1 MDPMAREAITQ
12 GEEREEDRVIQSL
25 RPRRLR
31 DFVGQERI
39 KKQLQLY
46 MEAAGRRGDVL
57 DHILLH
63 GPPGLGKTSL
73 AQIVAA
79 ELDVHIKL
87 TSGPVIERPGDL
99 AALITSLSEGD
110 VLFIDEIHR
119 MRRNV
124 EELLY
129 PAMEDFKLDI
139 VIGEGPSAQS
149 LRMDVPPFTLIGAT
163 TRTGLLTSPLR
174 DRFEVIFHLDFYNER
189 ELQEIV
195 RRGAQILHVEIAQD
209 GALEI
214 AQRARGTPRVAHRLL
229 KRVRDYAQ
237 VTGSSV
243 GGTKITRQIAQEA
256 LLMLGV
262 DPEGLDEL
270 DLTILHTIIE
280 KFSGG
285 PVGLE
290 TLSAALSE
298 EKDTLSEVY
307 EPYLLKKGFI
317 QRTSQGRIATER
329 AYRHLGLKPP
339 TPSLPLLAERAE
351 ED

>member
-1 MDPMAREAITQ
+1 MAREAITR

-25 RPRRLR
+25 RPRKLAE
-31 DFVGQERI
+31 FIGQERI
-39 KKQLQLY
+39 KNQLQLY
-46 MEAAGRRGDVL
+46 MEAAAGRREVL

-79 ELDVHIKL
+79 ELGVNIKF
-87 TSGPVIERPGDL
+87 TSGPVMERPGDL
-99 AALITSLSEGD
+99 AAIITSLSEGD

-129 PAMEDFKLDI
+129 PTMEDFKLDI
-139 VIGEGPSAQS
+139 LIGEGPSAQS
-149 LRMDVPPFTLIGAT
+149 LRIDVPCFTLIGAT

-174 DRFEVIFHLDFYNER
+174 DRFEVIFHLDFYSEP

-195 RRGAQILHVEIAQD
+195 RRGAHILHVGITDD
-209 GALEI
+209 GTLEI
-214 AQRARGTPRVAHRLL
+214 ARRARGTPRVAHRLL

-237 VTGSSV
+237 VKGPAAENTQ
-243 GGTKITRQIAQEA
+243 ITREIAREA
-256 LLMLGV
+256 LKMLGV
-262 DPEGLDEL
+262 DEEGLDEL
-270 DLTILHTIIE
+270 DLKILSTIIE

-298 EKDTLSEVY
+298 EKDTVSEVY

-317 QRTSQGRIATER
+317 QRTQQGRVATER
-329 AYRHLGLKPP
+329 AFRHLGFKPP
-339 TPSLPLLAERAE
+339 AQPLPLLTE
-351 ED
+351 ESDNG